1 MNLFSMQEYKVLE
14 YVEIEGVGEFK
25 EGEIV
30 RLEPEA
36 AKEFVEAGFL
46 AEHKQEGSH
55 ASTVPTQG
63 NGQAP
68 APKREASVGLAVSYY
83 GDGVKHDA
91 TITQLHEDGTV
102 SLEVRYEKD
111 PEKPAIKK
119 GHVSQGRA
127 LGEWDFKV

>member
-1 MNLFSMQEYKVLE
+1 MQEYKVLE

-46 AEHKQEGSH
+46 AEQKDEH
-55 ASTVPTQG
+55 APIATTQSKG
-63 NGQAP
+63 HAP
-68 APKREASVGLAVSYY
+68 EPKREASVGLAVSYH

-91 TITQLHEDGTV
+91 TITEVHPDGTV
-102 SLEVRYEKD
+102 SVAVAYSKEAEA
-111 PEKPAIKK
+111 KPVLK

-127 LGEWDFKV
+127 LGEWDFKG